1 MCIVHN
7 ILKSTFISAPQVPLE
22 NFKKHC
28 GFPKIALF
36 PDFKEMCSW
45 GKKKWELR
53 NNNNRG
59 DAVQSQTNVLPVERR

>member
-45 GKKKWELR
+45 GKKKMGIEK
-53 NNNNRG
+53 
-59 DAVQSQTNVLPVERR
+59 Q